1 VIPSLPSG
9 IRHVDGSTLGATS
22 DALRRRAGV
31 VTRDER
37 SSWFVE
43 PLDGREWTAQVL
55 VDDLVDVRT
64 EVIG

>member
-1 VIPSLPSG
+1 
-9 IRHVDGSTLGATS
+9 
-22 DALRRRAGV
+22 